1 MHGERNQKGLP
12 YFHLFSAFLL
22 AAPRAP
28 RLRVKEI
35 FQFLVPALFLLA
47 ISSDGFAQFDPSR
60 LKEET
65 ANYRMVSAGKQ
76 IGVANVSIRREAQN
90 EIPLI
95 RIVQVIS
102 GAFNQTTEVL
112 LRADSTLQAI
122 SSYTNITQVNKSH
135 AIRLNYKADRVSGR
149 MEIPLALG
157 GDRRIDELIPS
168 GTLDFNAAEFALR
181 ASDLK
186 IGNIITFPLYNPQ
199 QGGRLTYRATVSR
212 LEEVTVPAGTFR
224 CRRVEVSAG
233 QAGQIFFFDDKTPH
247 RLILQ
252 KIPALSVDIELLPK

>member
-1 MHGERNQKGLP
+1 V
-12 YFHLFSAFLL
+12 S
-22 AAPRAP
+22 
-28 RLRVKEI
+28 
-35 FQFLVPALFLLA
+35 
-47 ISSDGFAQFDPSR
+47 FAQFDPTR

-65 ANYRMVSAGKQ
+65 VNYRMVSAGKQ
-76 IGVANVSIRREAQN
+76 IGVANVSIRREVQN

-112 LRADSTLQAI
+112 LRADSTLQTI
-122 SSYTNITQVNKSH
+122 SSYTNITQANQAHV
-135 AIRLNYKADRVSGR
+135 IRLNYKPDRVSGR
-149 MEIPLALG
+149 MEIPPALG

-168 GTLDFNAAEFALR
+168 GTVDFNAAEFALR

-186 IGNIITFPLYNPQ
+186 VGRTIAFQLYNPQ

-212 LEEVTVPAGTFR
+212 LEEITVPAGTFR

-233 QAGQIFFFDDKTPH
+233 QAGQIYFFDDKAPH

-252 KIPALSVDIELLPK
+252 KLPRLNINIELLPE